1 MVKRG
6 FKQMLAEANAR
17 IASISVAEAL
27 PLVDDVGT
35 LFIDVRET
43 AELQQ
48 TGRIEGAIHAP
59 RGFLEFI
66 ADPEGAMYNPAF
78 ARAKKLVIYCAS
90 GGRSTLATR
99 TLQEMGY
106 DNAVNL
112 AGGFA
117 AWRQADGPTSSKA

>member
-6 FKQMLAEANAR
+6 FKQMLAEANAH

-27 PLVDDVGT
+27 GLVDDVGT
-35 LFIDVRET
+35 VFVDVRET

-48 TGRIEGAIHAP
+48 MGQIKGAIHAP

-78 ARAKKLVIYCAS
+78 ARAKRLVIYCAS
-90 GGRSTLATR
+90 GGRSTFATR

-117 AWRQADGPTSSKA
+117 AWRQANGPTTPKS